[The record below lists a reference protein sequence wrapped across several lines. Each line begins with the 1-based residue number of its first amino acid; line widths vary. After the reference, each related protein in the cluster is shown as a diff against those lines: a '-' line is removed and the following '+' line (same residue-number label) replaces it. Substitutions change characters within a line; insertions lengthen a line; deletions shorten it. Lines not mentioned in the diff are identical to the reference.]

1 MEEVSLTS
9 PTQENIPY
17 ASLIENG
24 PDLDLNP
31 SPSSTPV
38 TTTVSQSGAGLTLR
52 HDVEG
57 SPISTSPNAR
67 VLVEQPKDKHNIIYF
82 SLLLAGIGFLLPYNS
97 FITAVDYF
105 LRKYPNSTIVFDMSL
120 TYIAVG
126 FVAVILNNA
135 LVESFSL
142 HVRITFGY
150 LVSFVALLLVAI
162 FEVGLEIF
170 TESVSYG
177 VILLAVAIVSLGCTG
192 NCFNY

>member
-1 MEEVSLTS
+1 MEEVSLSS
-9 PTQENIPY
+9 PTQEHLPY
-17 ASLIENG
+17 VPFRDDG

-31 SPSSTPV
+31 SIISSQGEATRPSP
-38 TTTVSQSGAGLTLR
+38 R
-52 HDVEG
+52 ED
-57 SPISTSPNAR
+57 SPSSTSPNSR
-67 VLVEQPKDKHNIIYF
+67 VLVEQPKDHYNTIYG

-105 LRKYPNSTIVFDMSL
+105 LDKYGQASTIVFDMSL

-126 FVAVILNNA
+126 FGAVILNNA

-150 LVSFVALLLVAI
+150 VVSFVALLLVAI

-170 TESVSYG
+170 SESVSYG
-177 VILLAVAIVSLGCTG
+177 VILAAVAFVSLGCTG
-192 NCFNY
+192 IVKLNDLLSL